1 MCAALR
7 PVFKGS
13 DSPFFT
19 CPCWVKWDLLCQA
32 PRGRQTRTEER
43 LLTLKYRYQPQI
55 SLTKK
60 ERNTMDQPPY
70 QKLCWYSAGIT
81 PVLCGYI
88 CVLLGAV
95 NLTHQ
100 WMKTT
105 FNSFSSWKTEVQ
117 SGCHTIKWF
126 SIKVLAG
133 LGASESFRGRTF
145 LCLVQLWRPLIVLSS
160 RASFST
166 SRLTSVC
173 RAFLQWPAHWST
185 VLLIHPTK

>member
-1 MCAALR
+1 MGLGATMLRVLPSVIEIEVMCAALR

-32 PRGRQTRTEER
+32 PKGRQTRTEER

-60 ERNTMDQPPY
+60 ERNTMDQPPS

-133 LGASESFRGRTF
+133 LGTSESFRREHFFALYNSEGHSYSSAQGLF
-145 LCLVQLWRPLIVLSS
+145 LHLQ
-160 RASFST
+160 T
-166 SRLTSVC
+166 HQRL
-173 RAFLQWPAHWST
+173 
-185 VLLIHPTK
+185 